1 MFGAFN
7 EIMMK
12 RILFTVLIIT
22 GLFTSVFAQSDYF
35 LLPENFYPAKGDT
48 LKLHLLGGST
58 FGKARE
64 QKYIAKGGFKFALY
78 DGGKGPVDLMPLVKE
93 NAPVILSYKYI
104 NTGMVIVEAT
114 QSHSDEYTKREFTRY
129 LGNSGFDD
137 VASTLKQFQQSFTQ
151 KSIVSLKT
159 LIKVDKNTGNVYDKP
174 LKEDFE
180 IVLKQNPYKLNYGD
194 DITAV
199 VLFKGKP
206 IKAAKVD
213 LVIRGIKGM
222 ETPQVLSS
230 TEDGE
235 IYFKLSRE
243 GTYLLHAVHLVPGKT
258 AELDF
263 ENWQTAVTFDFRSS
277 DTMPTSYKEF
287 GLGNFH

>member
-7 EIMMK
+7 EIIMK
-12 RILFTVLIIT
+12 RIFFTIIIAT
-22 GLFTSVFAQSDYF
+22 GLVTSAFAQSDYF

-48 LKLHLLGGST
+48 LKLHLLAGST

-64 QKYIAKGGFKFALY
+64 QKYIAKGGFKFMLH
-78 DGGKGPVDLMPLVKE
+78 DGGKAPVDLMPLVKE
-93 NAPVILSYKYI
+93 NETVILSYKYPAS
-104 NTGMVIVEAT
+104 GMLIVEAT
-114 QSHSDEYTKREFTRY
+114 QNHSDEYTKREFTRY

-137 VASTLKQFQQSFTQ
+137 VASSLKQFQQSFTQ
-151 KSIVSLKT
+151 KSVVSLKT
-159 LIKVDKNTGNVYDKP
+159 LIKVDKSSGTVYEKP
-174 LKEDFE
+174 LKEEFE

-194 DITAV
+194 DVTAV

-206 IKAAKVD
+206 VKAAKVD

-222 ETPQVLSS
+222 ETPQILSS
-230 TEDGE
+230 TESGE

-243 GTYLLHAVHLVPGKT
+243 GTYLLHAVHLVPGT
-258 AELDF
+258 TQDLDF